1 MIYFSEIRSRKVY
14 TEDQVYLGKLDDLIF
29 LASVTPTITKLVIN
43 DLKNNVQIIPALY
56 LKKINKKIIINK
68 AFSTSTL
75 QENELYVLKNLLDKQ
90 IIDIKG
96 NKIIRVNDVALQEKG
111 EEEKVKGTFYIAGV
125 DVGLVGILRAL
136 GLEKSF
142 RKLFKYLNISLKS
155 EFLSWTDIQILELA
169 RGSVKLKRDELK
181 LRKIKAEDLADYL
194 ERTNVSNIRKLLK
207 VLDEKQAA
215 DVISSLNVNL
225 QVDLLK
231 NYNFEKVAKLLLY
244 LDSDDAAD
252 ILLTLPQ
259 RKIKEILSFFPENKK
274 NKLQYLIDMS
284 ITQIGKLLTLEYLTV
299 HPNDTVGEVINLIK
313 KNTGDYSY
321 LNHIYVVSETEQLI
335 GVFDLHE
342 LLIEDLDTPTYKF
355 MLQDVIIV
363 YLTSAIELTLKKML
377 KYKLHSLPV
386 VDNNKKI
393 LGIITIVDL
402 IAAYLKEKH
411 DLLIE

>member
-1 MIYFSEIRSRKVY
+1 M
-14 TEDQVYLGKLDDLIF
+14 
-29 LASVTPTITKLVIN
+29 
-43 DLKNNVQIIPALY
+43 
-56 LKKINKKIIINK
+56 
-68 AFSTSTL
+68 
-75 QENELYVLKNLLDKQ
+75 
-90 IIDIKG
+90 
-96 NKIIRVNDVALQEKG
+96 
-111 EEEKVKGTFYIAGV
+111 
-125 DVGLVGILRAL
+125 
-136 GLEKSF
+136 
-142 RKLFKYLNISLKS
+142 KS